1 MAWHS
6 DTELLLCWLETRVE
20 IKSVFQLFYVTSFLF
35 FWIVALVCF
44 IYIFIIYTFIILLS
58 SSNNANF
65 HHVHY
70 PERLLTLWFICFYL
84 FLYVFDE
91 ISHIL
96 VDLTV
101 ISELEKKIK
110 KYQRNNQL
118 IIEHS
123 NPENLYPPPVKT

>member
-1 MAWHS
+1 MLIS
-6 DTELLLCWLETRVE
+6 IMC
-20 IKSVFQLFYVTSFLF
+20 
-35 FWIVALVCF
+35 
-44 IYIFIIYTFIILLS
+44 IIQKDYL
-58 SSNNANF
+58 
-65 HHVHY
+65 
-70 PERLLTLWFICFYL
+70 LWFICFYL

-101 ISELEKKIK
+101 ISEQEKKIK

-123 NPENLYPPPVKT
+123 YPENLYPPPVKTWHQWQLM